1 MLTYDITGYHLSSS
15 RSSGNPYP
23 FTNLPFYVI
32 FHGYES
38 YDMDM
43 TWILQ
48 HQVSF
53 GKCLIHVISMSYS
66 IFKKNI
72 FGYTWYILKK
82 NAFGICQVYLF
93 MSYAIPVHVLSMSLV
108 CQVVLFRP
116 TNEIQPEIALLF
128 ESCIPWN
135 SVHQAQQDL
144 FARATR
150 EDSSFAPGL
159 WWGRCL
165 P

>member
-1 MLTYDITGYHLSSS
+1 MISQGTIFQVPDHLETHTVHKPPILCHIPWIWVIWHGYDMDITT
-15 RSSGNPYP
+15 SGIVWQMSYP
-23 FTNLPFYVI
+23 CHIHVI
-32 FHGYES
+32 FHF
-38 YDMDM
+38 
-43 TWILQ
+43 Q
-48 HQVSF
+48 
-53 GKCLIHVISMSYS
+53 
-66 IFKKNI
+66 KNI

-116 TNEIQPEIALLF
+116 INEIQPEIALLF

-159 WWGRCL
+159 LWGRCL